1 MNADRRRADG
11 STDGSEGV
19 HQGGPGSSQAE
30 TTHWHALLERVK
42 LGVAELNRHV
52 ELVART
58 LGGEGLRL
66 SVGVDSLEV
75 TRAAPPVMR
84 LRVTN
89 HGQFV
94 SAEWVTETGGGQGG
108 DGNGRRRRGPLN
120 FDTDPMSG
128 LILRKESGAS
138 MILDEAVRYLL
149 TPLLMPLP

>member
-11 STDGSEGV
+11 STDGSEDV
-19 HQGGPGSSQAE
+19 HQGDPGSSQAE
-30 TTHWHALLERVK
+30 PTHWHALLERMK

-66 SVGVDSLEV
+66 CVGGDSREV
-75 TRAAPPVMR
+75 TRVAPPVMR

-94 SAEWVTETGGGQGG
+94 SAEWVTETGGGQEG
-108 DGNGRRRRGPLN
+108 DGN
-120 FDTDPMSG
+120 
-128 LILRKESGAS
+128 
-138 MILDEAVRYLL
+138 
-149 TPLLMPLP
+149 